1 MLNSWYCNNQCYLFI
16 FEHKRQRERLRCSLS
31 QKKKWL
37 SVCDNL
43 WFILLFAFVRWN
55 IKYQHPDFIVLCIM
69 TITVSIDIN
78 VKCTRCDI
86 QRQVEKE
93 ILWRRPVHYVF
104 IFNISTINLLTL
116 LSLKF
121 FNNPFTIFYHVFTV
135 LMFYF

>member
-1 MLNSWYCNNQCYLFI
+1 MFI
-16 FEHKRQRERLRCSLS
+16 ITKQ
-31 QKKKWL
+31 
-37 SVCDNL
+37 
-43 WFILLFAFVRWN
+43 
-55 IKYQHPDFIVLCIM
+55 YQYPDFIVLCIM

-93 ILWRRPVHYVF
+93 ILWRRPVLYVF